1 MALNHFQE
9 QRDINTNRKQA
20 TFIYYV
26 LHVAF
31 RVFRATFEAFSYK
44 YIVLLTAYCKIWN
57 GLDLLNMDWICK
69 TWICKTWNGLLKQGL
84 LTDGFVKYR
93 FQCVIHELVKH
104 GFEWICKIC
113 KSETGKKI
121 DLEKQ
126 TKQSN
131 LFVLFLCRLC
141 MRIHLSTS

>member
-1 MALNHFQE
+1 
-9 QRDINTNRKQA
+9 
-20 TFIYYV
+20 
-26 LHVAF
+26 
-31 RVFRATFEAFSYK
+31 
-44 YIVLLTAYCKIWN
+44 
-57 GLDLLNMDWICK
+57 MDWICK

-104 GFEWICKIC
+104 GFVWICKIY
-113 KSETGKKI
+113 KSGTGKKI